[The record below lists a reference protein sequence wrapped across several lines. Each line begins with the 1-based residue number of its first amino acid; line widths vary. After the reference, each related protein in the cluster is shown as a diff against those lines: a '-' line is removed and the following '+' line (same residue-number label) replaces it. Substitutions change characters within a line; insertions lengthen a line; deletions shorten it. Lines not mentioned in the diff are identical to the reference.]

1 MSRRRRQLLSRLGR
15 QSGRDGRESADQL
28 RGGVRMKYR
37 VRRTVQ
43 THRSETHRTREY
55 SKRLLTGLV
64 IAWFAGLVYGMVFC
78 LLQWRVTPDNTSI
91 AELLTYIGAP
101 MSCGVVGYLIKSAM
115 ENRIKLRKGYDDAGE
130 DLF

>member
-1 MSRRRRQLLSRLGR
+1 
-15 QSGRDGRESADQL
+15 
-28 RGGVRMKYR
+28 MKYR

-43 THRSETHRTREY
+43 AHRSEAHRTREY

-64 IAWFAGLVYGMVFC
+64 IAWFAGMLYGMVFC
-78 LLQWRVTPDNTSI
+78 LLQWRATPDNTSI

-115 ENRIKLRKGYDDAGE
+115 ENRIKLRRRGVEEFETEDLDAGE

>member
-1 MSRRRRQLLSRLGR
+1 
-15 QSGRDGRESADQL
+15 
-28 RGGVRMKYR
+28 MKYR

-64 IAWFAGLVYGMVFC
+64 IAWFAGLAYGMVFC

-91 AELLTYIGAP
+91 AELLMYIGAP

-115 ENRIKLRKGYDDAGE
+115 ENRIKLQKNDLDNDLDAGE

>member
-1 MSRRRRQLLSRLGR
+1 
-15 QSGRDGRESADQL
+15 
-28 RGGVRMKYR
+28 MKYR

-43 THRSETHRTREY
+43 AHRSEAHRTREF

-64 IAWFAGLVYGMVFC
+64 IAWFAGMLYGMIFC
-78 LLQWRVTPDNTSI
+78 MLQWRATPDNTSI

-101 MSCGVVGYLIKSAM
+101 RSCGVVGYLIKSAM
-115 ENRIKLRKGYDDAGE
+115 ENRIKLRRRDAGEFETGDLDAGE

>member
-1 MSRRRRQLLSRLGR
+1 
-15 QSGRDGRESADQL
+15 
-28 RGGVRMKYR
+28 MKYR

-43 THRSETHRTREY
+43 AHRSEAHRTREY

-64 IAWFAGLVYGMVFC
+64 IAWFAGMLYGMIFC
-78 LLQWRVTPDNTSI
+78 LLQWRTTPDNTSI

-115 ENRIKLRKGYDDAGE
+115 ENRIKLRRRGVEEFDAGDIDAGE

>member
-1 MSRRRRQLLSRLGR
+1 
-15 QSGRDGRESADQL
+15 
-28 RGGVRMKYR
+28 MKYR
-37 VRRTVQ
+37 ARRVAAGK
-43 THRSETHRTREY
+43 RTRRMREY
-55 SKRLLTGLV
+55 SKRLLAGLV
-64 IAWFAGLVYGMVFC
+64 IAWFAGMLYGMVFC

-115 ENRIKLRKGYDDAGE
+115 ENRIKLRKEYDDAGE

>member
-1 MSRRRRQLLSRLGR
+1 MKDEVRRTVAMPVKSKGRRT
-15 QSGRDGRESADQL
+15 
-28 RGGVRMKYR
+28 VRKTQVYR
-37 VRRTVQ
+37 VRREVELG
-43 THRSETHRTREY
+43 RSRNHRTREY

-64 IAWFAGLVYGMVFC
+64 AAWFAGLVYGMVFC
-78 LLQWRVTPDNTSI
+78 LLQWRTTPDNTAI

-115 ENRIKLRKGYDDAGE
+115 ENRIKLQKNDLDAGE

>member
-1 MSRRRRQLLSRLGR
+1 
-15 QSGRDGRESADQL
+15 
-28 RGGVRMKYR
+28 MKYR

-43 THRSETHRTREY
+43 AHHSEAHRTREY

-64 IAWFAGLVYGMVFC
+64 IAWFAGMLYGMVFC
-78 LLQWRVTPDNTSI
+78 LLQWRETPDNTSI

-115 ENRIKLRKGYDDAGE
+115 ENRIKLRRRGVEDLDAGE

>member
-1 MSRRRRQLLSRLGR
+1 
-15 QSGRDGRESADQL
+15 
-28 RGGVRMKYR
+28 MKYR
-37 VRRTVQ
+37 ARRVVGK
-43 THRSETHRTREY
+43 RTRRMREY
-55 SKRLLTGLV
+55 SKRLLAGLV
-64 IAWFAGLVYGMVFC
+64 IAWFAGMLYGMVFC

>member
-1 MSRRRRQLLSRLGR
+1 
-15 QSGRDGRESADQL
+15 
-28 RGGVRMKYR
+28 MKYR

-43 THRSETHRTREY
+43 AHRSEAHRTREF

-64 IAWFAGLVYGMVFC
+64 IAWFAGMLYGMIFC
-78 LLQWRVTPDNTSI
+78 MLQWRATPDNTSI

-115 ENRIKLRKGYDDAGE
+115 ENRIKLRRRDAGEFETGDLDAGE